1 MVLNIFKVIIIS
13 IFGSIYQSI
22 GIGVYSYKYLVDLF
36 IRIGNISDNF
46 EKSLFIA
53 VQFGVALAIL
63 LLFYNRIW
71 PFKIIKDDDGNKIGI
86 NVSRCKLLFK
96 IFVSVIV
103 YVFIINFCNLDFS
116 KFLNEKIINIILL
129 VCLGVLI
136 IFLQNK
142 KTENSRVN
150 NLFEISWKEVFIITI
165 CNIVFGFIFHDT
177 SLLTIMMVIGLL
189 FGISRKIA
197 FEYGLYMI
205 LFLFL
210 INFFINVPLFY
221 GLNLNE
227 WILLLICLI
236 FSFITSVIMIRGT
249 MDFLKKGDYRFIG
262 IDWILLFNTIIFK
275 INLGGFYD
283 TT

>member
-1 MVLNIFKVIIIS
+1 MVLNIFKVIMIS

-36 IRIGNISDNF
+36 IRIDNISDNF
-46 EKSLFIA
+46 EKALFIV
-53 VQFGVALAIL
+53 VQFGISLSIL

-71 PFKIIKDDDGNKIGI
+71 PFKIIKNDDGNKIGI

-116 KFLNEKIINIILL
+116 KFLNEKIVNIILL

-210 INFFINVPLFY
+210 IKFFINVPLFY

-236 FSFITSVIMIRGT
+236 FSFITSVIIIRGT

-262 IDWILLFNTIIFK
+262 IFKILIGFYYLILLFLKLI
-275 INLGGFYD
+275 
-283 TT
+283 

>member
-46 EKSLFIA
+46 EKSLFIV
-53 VQFGVALAIL
+53 VQFGIALAIL

-96 IFVSVIV
+96 IFVSIIV
-103 YVFIINFCNLDFS
+103 YVLIVQFYSVDFS
-116 KFLNEKIINIILL
+116 EFLNEKIINIILL

-136 IFLQNK
+136 ILLQNK
-142 KTENSRVN
+142 RTENSRVN

-236 FSFITSVIMIRGT
+236 FSFITSVIIIRGT

-262 IDWILLFNTIIFK
+262 IFKIMIGFYYLILLFLKLI
-275 INLGGFYD
+275 
-283 TT
+283 

>member
-96 IFVSVIV
+96 IFVSIIV
-103 YVFIINFCNLDFS
+103 YVLIVQFYSVDFS
-116 KFLNEKIINIILL
+116 EFLNEKIINIILL

-142 KTENSRVN
+142 KTEDSRIN
-150 NLFEISWKEVFIITI
+150 NLFDISWKEVFIITI
-165 CNIVFGFIFHDT
+165 FNIVFGFIFHDT
-177 SLLTIMMVIGLL
+177 SLLTIMIVI
-189 FGISRKIA
+189 
-197 FEYGLYMI
+197 
-205 LFLFL
+205 
-210 INFFINVPLFY
+210 
-221 GLNLNE
+221 
-227 WILLLICLI
+227 
-236 FSFITSVIMIRGT
+236 
-249 MDFLKKGDYRFIG
+249 
-262 IDWILLFNTIIFK
+262 
-275 INLGGFYD
+275 
-283 TT
+283 

>member
-46 EKSLFIA
+46 EKLLFIVA
-53 VQFGVALAIL
+53 QFGVALAIL

-71 PFKIIKDDDGNKIGI
+71 PFKIIKNDDGNKIGI

-96 IFVSVIV
+96 IFVSIIV
-103 YVFIINFCNLDFS
+103 YVFIINFCNLNFS
-116 KFLNEKIINIILL
+116 KFLNEKIVNIILL
-129 VCLGVLI
+129 VCLGVFI
-136 IFLQNK
+136 ILLQNK
-142 KTENSRVN
+142 KTENSRIN
-150 NLFEISWKEVFIITI
+150 NLFEISWKEVFIIII
-165 CNIVFGFIFHDT
+165 CNIIFGFIFYDT
-177 SLLTIMMVIGLL
+177 SLLTIIIVIGLL
-189 FGISRKIA
+189 FGISKKIA

-205 LFLFL
+205 LFSFL
-210 INFFINVPLFY
+210 INFFINLPLFY

-236 FSFITSVIMIRGT
+236 FSFITSVIIIRGT

-262 IDWILLFNTIIFK
+262 IFKIMIGFYYLILLFLKLI
-275 INLGGFYD
+275 
-283 TT
+283 

>member
-46 EKSLFIA
+46 EKSLFIV
-53 VQFGVALAIL
+53 VQFGIALAIL

-71 PFKIIKDDDGNKIGI
+71 FFKIIKDDDGNKIGI
-86 NVSRCKLLFK
+86 NISRCKLLFK

-103 YVFIINFCNLDFS
+103 YVFIMNFYNLDFS
-116 KFLNEKIINIILL
+116 KFLNEKIVNIILL
-129 VCLGVLI
+129 ICLGVLI
-136 IFLQNK
+136 ILLQNK

-177 SLLTIMMVIGLL
+177 SLLTIMIVIGLL
-189 FGISRKIA
+189 FGISKKIA

-236 FSFITSVIMIRGT
+236 FSFITSVIIIRST
-249 MDFLKKGDYRFIG
+249 MDFLKKGNYRFIG
-262 IDWILLFNTIIFK
+262 IFKIMIGVYYLILLFLKLI
-275 INLGGFYD
+275 
-283 TT
+283 

>member
-46 EKSLFIA
+46 EKSLFIV
-53 VQFGVALAIL
+53 VQFGIAVAIL

-262 IDWILLFNTIIFK
+262 IFKIMIGFYYLILLFLKLI
-275 INLGGFYD
+275 
-283 TT
+283 

>member
-46 EKSLFIA
+46 EKSLFIV
-53 VQFGVALAIL
+53 VQFGIALAIL

-71 PFKIIKDDDGNKIGI
+71 PFKIIKDDDGNKIGV

-96 IFVSVIV
+96 IFVSIIV

-116 KFLNEKIINIILL
+116 KFLNEKMVNVILL
-129 VCLGVLI
+129 LCLGVLI

-189 FGISRKIA
+189 FGISRKIS

-205 LFLFL
+205 LFSFL

-236 FSFITSVIMIRGT
+236 FSFITSVIIIRGT

-262 IDWILLFNTIIFK
+262 IFKIMIGLYYLILLFLKLI
-275 INLGGFYD
+275 
-283 TT
+283 

>member
-1 MVLNIFKVIIIS
+1 MVLNIFKVIMIS

-46 EKSLFIA
+46 EKSLFIV

-71 PFKIIKDDDGNKIGI
+71 PFKIIKDDNGNKIGI
-86 NVSRCKLLFK
+86 NVSKCKLLFK

-136 IFLQNK
+136 ILLQNK

-177 SLLTIMMVIGLL
+177 SLLTIMIVIGLL
-189 FGISRKIA
+189 FGISKKIA

-236 FSFITSVIMIRGT
+236 FSFITSVIIIRGT

-262 IDWILLFNTIIFK
+262 IFKIMIGFYYLILLFLKLI
-275 INLGGFYD
+275 
-283 TT
+283 

>member
-46 EKSLFIA
+46 EKLLFIVA
-53 VQFGVALAIL
+53 QFGVALAIL

-71 PFKIIKDDDGNKIGI
+71 PFKIIKNDDGNKIGI

-96 IFVSVIV
+96 IFVSIIV
-103 YVFIINFCNLDFS
+103 YVFIINFCNLNFS
-116 KFLNEKIINIILL
+116 KFLNENMVNVILL

-136 IFLQNK
+136 ILLQNK
-142 KTENSRVN
+142 KTENSRIN

-165 CNIVFGFIFHDT
+165 CNIVFGFIFRDT
-177 SLLTIMMVIGLL
+177 SLLTIMIVIGLL
-189 FGISRKIA
+189 LGISKKIA

-205 LFLFL
+205 LFSFL

-236 FSFITSVIMIRGT
+236 FSFITSVIIIRGT
-249 MDFLKKGDYRFIG
+249 MDFFKKGDYRFIG
-262 IDWILLFNTIIFK
+262 IFKILIGFYYLILLFLKLI
-275 INLGGFYD
+275 
-283 TT
+283 

>member
-96 IFVSVIV
+96 IFVSIIV

-116 KFLNEKIINIILL
+116 KFLNEKMVNVILL

-136 IFLQNK
+136 ILLQNK

-177 SLLTIMMVIGLL
+177 SLLTIMIVIGLL
-189 FGISRKIA
+189 FGISKKIA

-236 FSFITSVIMIRGT
+236 FSFITSVIIIRGT
-249 MDFLKKGDYRFIG
+249 MDFLKKGNYRFIG
-262 IDWILLFNTIIFK
+262 IFKIMIGVYYLILLFLKLI
-275 INLGGFYD
+275 
-283 TT
+283 

>member
-1 MVLNIFKVIIIS
+1 MVLNIFKVIMIS

-36 IRIGNISDNF
+36 IRIDNISDNF
-46 EKSLFIA
+46 EKALFIV
-53 VQFGVALAIL
+53 VQFGISLSIL

-71 PFKIIKDDDGNKIGI
+71 PFKIIKNDDGNKIGI

-116 KFLNEKIINIILL
+116 KFLNEKIVNIILL

-177 SLLTIMMVIGLL
+177 SLLTIMMIIGLL
-189 FGISRKIA
+189 FGISKKIA

-210 INFFINVPLFY
+210 IKFFINVPLFY

-236 FSFITSVIMIRGT
+236 FSFITSVIIIRGT

-262 IDWILLFNTIIFK
+262 IFKIMIGFYYLILLFLKLI
-275 INLGGFYD
+275 
-283 TT
+283 

>member
-46 EKSLFIA
+46 EKLLFIV

-96 IFVSVIV
+96 IFVSIIV
-103 YVFIINFCNLDFS
+103 YVFIINFCNLNFS
-116 KFLNEKIINIILL
+116 KFLNENMVNVILL

-136 IFLQNK
+136 ILLQNK
-142 KTENSRVN
+142 KTENSRIN

-165 CNIVFGFIFHDT
+165 CNIVFGFIFRDT
-177 SLLTIMMVIGLL
+177 SLLTIMIVIGLL
-189 FGISRKIA
+189 LGISKKIA

-205 LFLFL
+205 LFSFL
-210 INFFINVPLFY
+210 INFFINLPLFY

-236 FSFITSVIMIRGT
+236 FSFIMSVIIIRGT

-262 IDWILLFNTIIFK
+262 IFKILIGFYYLILLFLKLI
-275 INLGGFYD
+275 
-283 TT
+283 

>member
-96 IFVSVIV
+96 IFVSIIV
-103 YVFIINFCNLDFS
+103 YVLIVQFYSVDFS
-116 KFLNEKIINIILL
+116 EFLNEKIINIILL

-142 KTENSRVN
+142 KTEDSRIN
-150 NLFEISWKEVFIITI
+150 NLFDISWKEVFIITI
-165 CNIVFGFIFHDT
+165 FNIVFGFIFHDT
-177 SLLTIMMVIGLL
+177 SLLTIMIVIDLY
-189 FGISRKIA
+189 FGISRKIS

-205 LFLFL
+205 LFLFM

-236 FSFITSVIMIRGT
+236 FSFITSVIIIRGT

-262 IDWILLFNTIIFK
+262 IFKILIGFYYLILLFLKLI
-275 INLGGFYD
+275 
-283 TT
+283 

>member
-96 IFVSVIV
+96 IFVSIIV

-116 KFLNEKIINIILL
+116 KFLNEKMVNVILL

-136 IFLQNK
+136 ILLQNK
-142 KTENSRVN
+142 KIENSRVN

-177 SLLTIMMVIGLL
+177 SLLTIMIVIGLL
-189 FGISRKIA
+189 FGISKKIA

-236 FSFITSVIMIRGT
+236 FSFITSVIIIRST
-249 MDFLKKGDYRFIG
+249 MDFLKKGNYRFIG
-262 IDWILLFNTIIFK
+262 IFKIMIGVYYLILLFLKLI
-275 INLGGFYD
+275 
-283 TT
+283 

>member
-103 YVFIINFCNLDFS
+103 YVLIVQFYSVDFS
-116 KFLNEKIINIILL
+116 EFLNEKIINIILL
-129 VCLGVLI
+129 VCLGVFI
-136 IFLQNK
+136 ILLQNK
-142 KTENSRVN
+142 KTEDSRIN
-150 NLFEISWKEVFIITI
+150 NLFDISWKEVFIITI

-177 SLLTIMMVIGLL
+177 SLLTIMIVIGLL
-189 FGISRKIA
+189 FGISKKIA

-205 LFLFL
+205 LFSFL

-236 FSFITSVIMIRGT
+236 FSFITSVIIIRGT

-262 IDWILLFNTIIFK
+262 IFKIMIGFYYLILLFLKLI
-275 INLGGFYD
+275 
-283 TT
+283 

>member
-129 VCLGVLI
+129 ICLGVLI

-262 IDWILLFNTIIFK
+262 IFKIMIGFYYLILLFLKLI
-275 INLGGFYD
+275 
-283 TT
+283 

>member
-1 MVLNIFKVIIIS
+1 MVLNIFKFIIIS

-262 IDWILLFNTIIFK
+262 IFKIMIGFYYLILLFLKLI
-275 INLGGFYD
+275 
-283 TT
+283 

>member
-236 FSFITSVIMIRGT
+236 FSFITSVIIIRGT
-249 MDFLKKGDYRFIG
+249 MDFFKKGDYRFIG
-262 IDWILLFNTIIFK
+262 IFKILIGFYYLILLFLKLI
-275 INLGGFYD
+275 
-283 TT
+283 

>member
-103 YVFIINFCNLDFS
+103 YVFIIDFCNLDFS

-262 IDWILLFNTIIFK
+262 IFKIMIGFYYLILLFLKLI
-275 INLGGFYD
+275 
-283 TT
+283 

>member
-36 IRIGNISDNF
+36 IRIGNIFDNF
-46 EKSLFIA
+46 EKSLFIV
-53 VQFGVALAIL
+53 VQFGIALAIL

-71 PFKIIKDDDGNKIGI
+71 PFKIIKDDDGNKIGV

-96 IFVSVIV
+96 IFVSIIV

-116 KFLNEKIINIILL
+116 KFLNEKMVNVILL

-136 IFLQNK
+136 VFLQNK

-189 FGISRKIA
+189 FGISRKIS

-205 LFLFL
+205 LFSFL

-236 FSFITSVIMIRGT
+236 FSFITSVIIIRGT

-262 IDWILLFNTIIFK
+262 IFKIMIGLYYLILLFLKLI
-275 INLGGFYD
+275 
-283 TT
+283 

>member
-177 SLLTIMMVIGLL
+177 SLLTIMIVIGLL
-189 FGISRKIA
+189 FGISKKIA

-262 IDWILLFNTIIFK
+262 IFKILIGFYYLILLFLKLI
-275 INLGGFYD
+275 
-283 TT
+283 

>member
-46 EKSLFIA
+46 EKSLFIV
-53 VQFGVALAIL
+53 VQLGIALAIL

-71 PFKIIKDDDGNKIGI
+71 FFKIIKDDDGNKIGI
-86 NVSRCKLLFK
+86 NISRCKLLFK

-103 YVFIINFCNLDFS
+103 YVLIVQFYSVDFS
-116 KFLNEKIINIILL
+116 EFLNEKIINIILL

-136 IFLQNK
+136 ILLQNK
-142 KTENSRVN
+142 RTENSRVN

-236 FSFITSVIMIRGT
+236 FSFITSVIIIRGT

-262 IDWILLFNTIIFK
+262 IFKILIGFYYLILLFLKLI
-275 INLGGFYD
+275 
-283 TT
+283 

>member
-46 EKSLFIA
+46 EKLLFIA

-96 IFVSVIV
+96 IFVSIIV
-103 YVFIINFCNLDFS
+103 YVFIINFCNWDFS
-116 KFLNEKIINIILL
+116 KFLNEKMVNAILL

-136 IFLQNK
+136 ILLQNK

-262 IDWILLFNTIIFK
+262 IFKIMIGFYYLILLFLKLI
-275 INLGGFYD
+275 
-283 TT
+283 

>member
-46 EKSLFIA
+46 EKLLFIA
-53 VQFGVALAIL
+53 VQFGIAVAIL

-71 PFKIIKDDDGNKIGI
+71 PFKIIKDDDGNKIGV

-103 YVFIINFCNLDFS
+103 YVLIVQFYSVDFS
-116 KFLNEKIINIILL
+116 EFLNEKIINIILL

-136 IFLQNK
+136 ILLQNK
-142 KTENSRVN
+142 RTENSRVN

-236 FSFITSVIMIRGT
+236 FSFITSVIIIRGT

-262 IDWILLFNTIIFK
+262 IFKILIGFYYLILLFLKLI
-275 INLGGFYD
+275 
-283 TT
+283 

>member
-46 EKSLFIA
+46 EKSLFIV
-53 VQFGVALAIL
+53 VQFGIALAIL

-71 PFKIIKDDDGNKIGI
+71 PFKIIKDDDGNKIGV

-96 IFVSVIV
+96 IFVSIIV

-116 KFLNEKIINIILL
+116 KFLNEKMVNVILL
-129 VCLGVLI
+129 LCLGVLI

-142 KTENSRVN
+142 KTENSRIN

-189 FGISRKIA
+189 FGISRKIS

-205 LFLFL
+205 LFSFL

-236 FSFITSVIMIRGT
+236 FSFITSVIIIRGT

-262 IDWILLFNTIIFK
+262 IFKIMIGLYYLILLFLKLI
-275 INLGGFYD
+275 
-283 TT
+283 

>member
-1 MVLNIFKVIIIS
+1 MVLNIFKVFIIS

-46 EKSLFIA
+46 EKSLFIV
-53 VQFGVALAIL
+53 VQFGIALAIL

-71 PFKIIKDDDGNKIGI
+71 PFKIIKNYDGNKIGV

-103 YVFIINFCNLDFS
+103 YVLIVQFYSVDFS
-116 KFLNEKIINIILL
+116 EFLNEKIINIILL

-142 KTENSRVN
+142 KTEDSRIN
-150 NLFEISWKEVFIITI
+150 NLFDISWKEVFIITI
-165 CNIVFGFIFHDT
+165 FNIVFGFIFHDT
-177 SLLTIMMVIGLL
+177 SLLTIMIVIGLY
-189 FGISRKIA
+189 FGISRKIS

-205 LFLFL
+205 LFLFM

-236 FSFITSVIMIRGT
+236 FSFITSVIIIRGT

-262 IDWILLFNTIIFK
+262 IFKILIGFYYLILLFLKLI
-275 INLGGFYD
+275 
-283 TT
+283 

>member
-46 EKSLFIA
+46 EKSLFIV
-53 VQFGVALAIL
+53 VQLGIALAIL

-96 IFVSVIV
+96 IFVSIIV
-103 YVFIINFCNLDFS
+103 YVFIINFCNLDCS
-116 KFLNEKIINIILL
+116 KFLNEKMVNVILL

-136 IFLQNK
+136 ILLQNK

-165 CNIVFGFIFHDT
+165 FNIVFGFIFHDT
-177 SLLTIMMVIGLL
+177 SLLTIMIVIGLL
-189 FGISRKIA
+189 FGISKKIA

-205 LFLFL
+205 LFLFM

-236 FSFITSVIMIRGT
+236 FSFITSVIIIRGT

-262 IDWILLFNTIIFK
+262 IFKILIGFYYLILLFLKLI
-275 INLGGFYD
+275 
-283 TT
+283 

>member
-71 PFKIIKDDDGNKIGI
+71 PFKIIKYDDGNKIGI

-96 IFVSVIV
+96 IFVSIIV

-116 KFLNEKIINIILL
+116 KFLNEKMVNVILL

-136 IFLQNK
+136 ILLQNK
-142 KTENSRVN
+142 KIENSRVN

-177 SLLTIMMVIGLL
+177 SLLTIMILIGLL
-189 FGISRKIA
+189 FGISKKIA

-236 FSFITSVIMIRGT
+236 FSFITSVIIIRST
-249 MDFLKKGDYRFIG
+249 MDFLKKGNYRFIG
-262 IDWILLFNTIIFK
+262 IFKIMIGVYYLILLFLKLI
-275 INLGGFYD
+275 
-283 TT
+283 

>member
-177 SLLTIMMVIGLL
+177 SLLLV
-189 FGISRKIA
+189 
-197 FEYGLYMI
+197 Y
-205 LFLFL
+205 FLEFL
-210 INFFINVPLFY
+210 
-221 GLNLNE
+221 E
-227 WILLLICLI
+227 RLLLNMV
-236 FSFITSVIMIRGT
+236 FI
-249 MDFLKKGDYRFIG
+249 
-262 IDWILLFNTIIFK
+262 
-275 INLGGFYD
+275 
-283 TT
+283 

>member
-165 CNIVFGFIFHDT
+165 FNIVFGFIFHDT
-177 SLLTIMMVIGLL
+177 SLLTIMIVIGLL
-189 FGISRKIA
+189 FGISKKIA

-205 LFLFL
+205 LFLFM

-262 IDWILLFNTIIFK
+262 IFKIMIGFYYLILLFLKLI
-275 INLGGFYD
+275 
-283 TT
+283 

>member
-189 FGISRKIA
+189 FGIFRKIA

-262 IDWILLFNTIIFK
+262 IFKIMIGFYYLILLFLKLI
-275 INLGGFYD
+275 
-283 TT
+283 

>member
-46 EKSLFIA
+46 EKSLFIV
-53 VQFGVALAIL
+53 VQFGIALAIL

-71 PFKIIKDDDGNKIGI
+71 FFKIIKDDDGNKIGI
-86 NVSRCKLLFK
+86 NISRCKLLFK

-103 YVFIINFCNLDFS
+103 YVFIMNFYNLDFS
-116 KFLNEKIINIILL
+116 KFLNEKIVNIILL
-129 VCLGVLI
+129 ICLGVLI
-136 IFLQNK
+136 ILLQNK

-177 SLLTIMMVIGLL
+177 SLLTIMIVIGLL
-189 FGISRKIA
+189 FGISKKIA

-221 GLNLNE
+221 RLNLNE

-236 FSFITSVIMIRGT
+236 FSFITSVIIIRGT
-249 MDFLKKGDYRFIG
+249 MDFFKKGDYRFIG
-262 IDWILLFNTIIFK
+262 IFKILIGFYYLILLFLKLI
-275 INLGGFYD
+275 
-283 TT
+283 

>member
-46 EKSLFIA
+46 EKLLFIA

-96 IFVSVIV
+96 IFVSIIV
-103 YVFIINFCNLDFS
+103 YVFIINFCNWDFS

-177 SLLTIMMVIGLL
+177 SLLTIMMIIGLL

-236 FSFITSVIMIRGT
+236 FSFITSVIIIRGT

-262 IDWILLFNTIIFK
+262 IFKIMIGFYYLILLFLKLI
-275 INLGGFYD
+275 
-283 TT
+283 

>member
-46 EKSLFIA
+46 EKSLFIV
-53 VQFGVALAIL
+53 VQFGIALAIL

-71 PFKIIKDDDGNKIGI
+71 PFKIIKDDDGNKIGV

-96 IFVSVIV
+96 IFVSIIV
-103 YVFIINFCNLDFS
+103 YVFIINFCNLDFF
-116 KFLNEKIINIILL
+116 KFLNEKMVNVILL
-129 VCLGVLI
+129 LCLGVLI

-189 FGISRKIA
+189 FGISRKIS

-205 LFLFL
+205 LFSFL

-236 FSFITSVIMIRGT
+236 FSFITSVIIIRGT

-262 IDWILLFNTIIFK
+262 IFKIMIVLYYLILLFLKLI
-275 INLGGFYD
+275 
-283 TT
+283 

>member
-96 IFVSVIV
+96 IFVSIIV
-103 YVFIINFCNLDFS
+103 YVLIVQFYSVDFS
-116 KFLNEKIINIILL
+116 EFLNEKIINIILL

-142 KTENSRVN
+142 KTEDSRIN
-150 NLFEISWKEVFIITI
+150 NLFDISWKEVFIITI

-177 SLLTIMMVIGLL
+177 SLLTIMIVIGLL
-189 FGISRKIA
+189 FGISKKIA

-205 LFLFL
+205 LFSFL

-236 FSFITSVIMIRGT
+236 FSFITSVIIIRGT

-262 IDWILLFNTIIFK
+262 IFKILIGFYYLILLFLKLI
-275 INLGGFYD
+275 
-283 TT
+283 

>member
-46 EKSLFIA
+46 EKLLFIV

-96 IFVSVIV
+96 IFVSIIV
-103 YVFIINFCNLDFS
+103 YVFIINFCNLNFS
-116 KFLNEKIINIILL
+116 KFLNENMVNVILL

-136 IFLQNK
+136 ILLQNK
-142 KTENSRVN
+142 KTENSRIN

-165 CNIVFGFIFHDT
+165 CNIVFGFIFRDT
-177 SLLTIMMVIGLL
+177 SLLTIMIVIGLL
-189 FGISRKIA
+189 LGISKKIA

-236 FSFITSVIMIRGT
+236 FSFITSVIIIRGT

-262 IDWILLFNTIIFK
+262 IFKIMIGFYYLILLFLKLI
-275 INLGGFYD
+275 
-283 TT
+283 

>member
-136 IFLQNK
+136 ILLQNK

-177 SLLTIMMVIGLL
+177 SLLTIMIVIGLL
-189 FGISRKIA
+189 FGISKKIA

-236 FSFITSVIMIRGT
+236 FSFITSVIIIRGT

-262 IDWILLFNTIIFK
+262 IFKIMIGFYYLILLFLKLI
-275 INLGGFYD
+275 
-283 TT
+283 